1 MRRAHPSWLP
11 FSLRKRRAAG
21 QIEHRHVQCGT
32 NQFFK
37 TMNTPPLNR
46 KAFTLVEIMI
56 VVAIIAL
63 LAAIA
68 VPGFLRARKR
78 SQASRI
84 LTDLRLIDSANNKKS
99 NDPVAVADWTAYIKK
114 GSPLYNTGNNVFGTA
129 YGPQT
134 VDQIPQVPSNDY
146 NILSDVAGMGFWS
159 PYGP

>member
-1 MRRAHPSWLP
+1 M
-11 FSLRKRRAAG
+11 FTKINKRRG
-21 QIEHRHVQCGT
+21 G
-32 NQFFK
+32 
-37 TMNTPPLNR
+37 
-46 KAFTLVEIMI
+46 FTLVEIMI

-84 LTDLRLIDSANNKKS
+84 LNDLRMIDAAVDQYAIETNRSTNN
-99 NDPVAVADWTAYIKK
+99 PVGTQDWTNYLKK
-114 GSPLYNTGNNVFGTA
+114 GSALYNTGSSLLGSA

-134 VDQIPQVPSNDY
+134 VDTIPKVPTNDY
-146 NILSDVAGMGFWS
+146 NVLSDVASTGFWS

>member
-1 MRRAHPSWLP
+1 MTKKLQTKRA
-11 FSLRKRRAAG
+11 
-21 QIEHRHVQCGT
+21 
-32 NQFFK
+32 
-37 TMNTPPLNR
+37 
-46 KAFTLVEIMI
+46 AFTLVEIMI

-84 LTDLRLIDSANNKKS
+84 LNDLRMIDSAVDQYAIETSRKTG
-99 NDPVAVADWTAYIKK
+99 DAVAVADWTNYVKK
-114 GSPLYNTGNNVFGTA
+114 NALLYNNATSVLGSA

-134 VDQIPQVPSNDY
+134 VDTLPQVPGSDLDV
-146 NILSDVAGMGFWS
+146 LSDVAGTGFWS